1 MRFQKNSRRKK
12 LKLPKKLKE
21 FLPKTQPIGGI
32 LPKISR
38 KNINFI
44 SFRDQKLLRKSQI
57 WENFLKNMISIQKW
71 KIIVIK
77 TIGNWQKPMK
87 VKEFLKKLKE
97 FLKKTQGILEKT
109 QGTGGLRLA
118 YPPKKC
124 PNKKPGLLCLQS
136 NLFPSY

>member
-1 MRFQKNSRRKK
+1 MSRITGFLFVRFQKNSRRKK

-21 FLPKTQPIGGI
+21 FLLKTQPIGGI

-38 KNINFI
+38 KNFNFI

-97 FLKKTQGILEKT
+97 FLKKLKEF
-109 QGTGGLRLA
+109 L
-118 YPPKKC
+118 KKLKEFL
-124 PNKKPGLLCLQS
+124 KKLKEFLKKLKVPEV
-136 NLFPSY
+136 